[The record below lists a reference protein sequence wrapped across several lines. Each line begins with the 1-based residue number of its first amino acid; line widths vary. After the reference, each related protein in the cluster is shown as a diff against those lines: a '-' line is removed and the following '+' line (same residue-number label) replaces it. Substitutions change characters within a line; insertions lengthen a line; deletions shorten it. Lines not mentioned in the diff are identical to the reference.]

1 MNSFWVSTL
10 EQSFIFGIMV
20 LGVYITYKVLDFPD
34 LSVDGSFP
42 LGASITALC
51 LTRGID
57 PFLAS
62 FLALIGGALG
72 GAITGF
78 IHVKLKI
85 SNLLSGI
92 LVMTGLYSINLRI
105 MGKANI
111 PLFNEK
117 TVFSNGIPPIF
128 VVLIAALLVKVIL
141 DLFLDT
147 KAGFVL
153 KATGDNPQLIT
164 SLGIDTGKMKI
175 MGLMISNG
183 FVAFSGSIL
192 SQYQKFSDVGMGTGM
207 VVMGLASIII
217 GESLFKRVSFIK
229 GTTFALI
236 GAILYRICVSLVLRI
251 GLPPTDLKLITAIMV
266 VVFLGLNNKA
276 VGFKLD
282 RKRTLPVRGEA
293 NA

>member
-217 GESLFKRVSFIK
+217 GESLFKRISFIK

-282 RKRTLPVRGEA
+282 RKKTLPVRGEA

>member
-42 LGASITALC
+42 LGASITAFC

-62 FLALIGGALG
+62 FLALIGGALS

-92 LVMTGLYSINLRI
+92 LVMTGLYSINLKI

-117 TVFSNGIPPIF
+117 TIFSNGIPPIF
-128 VVLIAALLVKVIL
+128 VVLIAALLVKIML
-141 DLFLDT
+141 DFFLDT

-236 GAILYRICVSLVLRI
+236 GAILYRICISLVLRI
-251 GLPPTDLKLITAIMV
+251 GLPPTDLKLVTAIMV

-276 VGFKLD
+276 IGLKLD
-282 RKRTLPVRGEA
+282 GKRTLPVRGEA